1 MRTFFDSGVLVYL
14 FDADAP
20 GKQERIRKL
29 LREEAAEGRVVLSTQ
44 VLQEFFVAV
53 TRKMAVPLSA
63 ETAERALSD
72 LARLPVIP
80 LDSDMVRGAAAR
92 SRSESIP
99 FWTALAVEAALAA
112 GAVRLFTED
121 LRGGTTID
129 GLTVVNPFTLG

>member
-92 SRSESIP
+92 SWSESIP

>member
-20 GKQERIRKL
+20 GKQERIRAL

-53 TRKMAVPLSA
+53 TREMAVPLPP

-72 LARLPVIP
+72 LARLPVVPVDGTMIR
-80 LDSDMVRGAAAR
+80 SAAAR
-92 SRSESIP
+92 SRSESMA
-99 FWTALAVEAALAA
+99 FWTALAVESALAS
-112 GAVRLFTED
+112 GAERLFTEE
-121 LRGGTTID
+121 LRTGSVVD